1 MLATVSLTAPRC
13 AGSDLFYEKALTL
26 SEALCGFKFAIP
38 HLDGR
43 QLLVAS
49 NEGDVVKPGSFKAV
63 YDEGMPTWQ
72 RPLDKGRLFI
82 HFDVAF
88 PEPGDLGDKEI
99 AALADL
105 LPPRPSLE
113 VDIEACQE
121 VSVSDVDMEQE
132 LRRQKERQMEDEDD
146 EDPRGGR
153 VQCAQQ
159 VRPACAL
166 LSLWR
171 AARLTRSAAVTRRCR
186 WNMTH
191 RGLPVPLALNR
202 ESRKPL
208 PCVRLLSSACDRPR
222 KTHRQSTAADGSPVH
237 RKLACRV
244 VRRTNE
250 ATNRHPRALPPP
262 KPAINARGGRAAQ
275 RDARCRGARF
285 CYLAALLVLSAR
297 DGGSRPGG
305 AAVRER

>member
-1 MLATVSLTAPRC
+1 MLRCEAGQSSPNPAAPDAHRR
-13 AGSDLFYEKALTL
+13 AGSDLFYEKTLTL

-113 VDIEACQE
+113 VDIESCQE
-121 VSVSDVDMEQE
+121 VSVSDIDMEQE
-132 LRRQKERQMEDEDD
+132 LRRQKERQMEEEDED
-146 EDPRGGR
+146 DPRGGR

-159 VRPACAL
+159 VRP
-166 LSLWR
+166 
-171 AARLTRSAAVTRRCR
+171 
-186 WNMTH
+186 
-191 RGLPVPLALNR
+191 
-202 ESRKPL
+202 
-208 PCVRLLSSACDRPR
+208 
-222 KTHRQSTAADGSPVH
+222 
-237 RKLACRV
+237 
-244 VRRTNE
+244 
-250 ATNRHPRALPPP
+250 RALAP
-262 KPAINARGGRAAQ
+262 Q
-275 RDARCRGARF
+275 CMRC
-285 CYLAALLVLSAR
+285 
-297 DGGSRPGG
+297 SRPD
-305 AAVRER
+305 ALRRSQ